1 MFNAIIINEIR
12 DSATGQTYKLG
23 DRVRVLM
30 KTVRRHGSEYIGV
43 ITKITPGGFSILVED
58 YEEKFISLELLDKM
72 RFAGP
77 DETFYNTFEF

>member
-30 KTVRRHGSEYIGV
+30 KAIRRHGSEYIGV
-43 ITKITPGGFSILVED
+43 MTKIAPDGFYILVEN
-58 YEEKFISLELLDKM
+58 YEEKFISLEALDKM

-77 DETFYNTFEF
+77 DENFYNTFEF